1 MLFCCKSLTHVIS
14 FQTILM
20 HLLVQFLCTVQ
31 SIKPGG
37 LRLFLMF
44 YLMGMQNTPDQGT
57 WKAHQP
63 TRSSSSS
70 SSSPEEY
77 VVEMYFRDAS
87 AMLSIELLQQE
98 IRILRCGSVP
108 STPYLMQESIMVQGI
123 LEELDRCA
131 FDESVPI
138 GNRLLTPEPSN
149 AIELARG
156 SLSFG

>member
-1 MLFCCKSLTHVIS
+1 
-14 FQTILM
+14 
-20 HLLVQFLCTVQ
+20 
-31 SIKPGG
+31 
-37 LRLFLMF
+37 MF

-63 TRSSSSS
+63 TKSSSSTSTS
-70 SSSPEEY
+70 SEEY
-77 VVEMYFRDAS
+77 IVEMYFRDAT
-87 AMLSIELLQQE
+87 AMLSIELLQEE

-108 STPYLMQESIMVQGI
+108 STSYLMQESIMVQGI

-138 GNRLLTPEPSN
+138 GNRLLTPQPSN

-156 SLSFG
+156 SVSFG